1 MRAPLTARR
10 ETFSAELQLA
20 LACLTVAAGCLL
32 LGLQVD
38 GTGAVVGTG
47 RTTFA
52 IGVVV
57 ALVALLFRSAR
68 EATAAAKQPG
78 VGPWLPRD
86 LVSMA
91 AVVTGFFGLA
101 CVVAGVLAPGGGWM
115 FFELLLII
123 SLLAFHQSR
132 GKHFAPVV
140 GIGSIT
146 LLALMLI
153 FRLWITW
160 QGSEHR
166 WAVMSIDVPI
176 LSGLPISF
184 LDPVRRVSL
193 GSFTPSELGF
203 PPAGLD
209 FHVSMTIW
217 ALGFVLC
224 IAGMRWGSH
233 AAREHEND
241 RIQDTIDL
249 LPGPLANVVA
259 KVLPEEDWEELG
271 LHGLSDRLRKKRI
284 EALFTERLAHRR
296 EIDSALRSLDLLS
309 LRNPGGFTGEIYEVL
324 ARQDALLPEA
334 TAKATT
340 NERATDERA
349 TDERA
354 GNDPAPD
361 NTTPPAPDSDQ

>member
-209 FHVSMTIW
+209 FHVSMTMW

-349 TDERA
+349 